1 MIAKDLMTRDVI
13 TANPSMTVKNLAAIL
28 IKNQISGA
36 PVASKDGKIIG
47 VVSDA
52 DILSKKGKVVR
63 AIMSKKVIRV
73 SEDTPVEEVA
83 KLMMTYKINRV
94 PVVRGDKV
102 VGIISRADVVGAI
115 AMGKHVALHTP
126 VYDL

>member
-13 TANPSMTVKNLAAIL
+13 TAKPTMTVKNLASVL
-28 IKNQISGA
+28 IKNQISGV
-36 PVASKDGKIIG
+36 PVASNNGRIIG
-47 VVSDA
+47 VVSEA
-52 DILSKKGKVVR
+52 DILAKKGKVVR
-63 AIMSKKVIRV
+63 SIMSKKVIRV

-83 KLMMTYKINRV
+83 KLMMTHKINRL
-94 PVVRGDKV
+94 PVFRGDQL

-115 AMGKHVALHTP
+115 AMGKRVALYTP

>member
-13 TANPSMTVKNLAAIL
+13 TAKPTMTVRNLAAVL

-36 PVASKDGKIIG
+36 PVASKNGRIIG
-47 VVSDA
+47 VVSEA

-83 KLMMTYKINRV
+83 KLMMTHKINRI
-94 PVVRGDKV
+94 PVFRGNEL

-115 AMGKHVALHTP
+115 AMGKHVALYTP

>member
-13 TANPSMTVKNLAAIL
+13 TAKPTMTVRNLATVL

-36 PVASKDGKIIG
+36 PVASKNGRIIG
-47 VVSDA
+47 VVSEA

-83 KLMMTYKINRV
+83 KLMMTHKINRI
-94 PVVRGDKV
+94 PVFRGNEL

-115 AMGKHVALHTP
+115 AMGKHVALYTP

>member
-1 MIAKDLMTRDVI
+1 MIAKDLMTREVI
-13 TANPSMTVKNLAAIL
+13 TAKPTMTVKNLAATL

-36 PVASKDGKIIG
+36 PVASKDGRIIG
-47 VVSDA
+47 VVSEA

-83 KLMMTYKINRV
+83 KLMMTHKINRL
-94 PVVRGDKV
+94 PVFRGEEL

-115 AMGKHVALHTP
+115 AMGKHVAFYTP

>member
-13 TANPSMTVKNLAAIL
+13 TAKPTMTVRNLAAVL

-36 PVASKDGKIIG
+36 PVASKNGSIIG
-47 VVSDA
+47 VVSEA

-83 KLMMTYKINRV
+83 KLMMTHKINRI
-94 PVVRGDKV
+94 PVFRGNEL

-115 AMGKHVALHTP
+115 AMGKHVALYTP

>member
-1 MIAKDLMTRDVI
+1 MIAKDLMTREVI
-13 TANPSMTVKNLAAIL
+13 TAKPTMTVKNLAATL

-36 PVASKDGKIIG
+36 PVASKDGRIIG
-47 VVSDA
+47 VVSEA

-83 KLMMTYKINRV
+83 KLMMTHKINRV
-94 PVVRGDKV
+94 PVFRGDEL

-115 AMGKHVALHTP
+115 AMGKPVALYTP

>member
-1 MIAKDLMTRDVI
+1 MVAKDLMTRDVI
-13 TANPSMTVKNLAAIL
+13 TAKPTMTVKNLAAVL

-36 PVASKDGKIIG
+36 PVASKDGRIIG
-47 VVSDA
+47 VVSEA

-83 KLMMTYKINRV
+83 KLMMTHKINRV
-94 PVVRGDKV
+94 PVFRGDKL

-115 AMGKHVALHTP
+115 AMGKHVALYTP

>member
-13 TANPSMTVKNLAAIL
+13 TAKPTMTVKNLAAVL

-36 PVASKDGKIIG
+36 PVASKNGRIIG
-47 VVSDA
+47 VVSET
-52 DILSKKGKVVR
+52 DILAKKGKVVR

-83 KLMMTYKINRV
+83 KLMMTHKINRL
-94 PVVRGDKV
+94 PVFRGDEL

-115 AMGKHVALHTP
+115 AMGKRVALYTP

>member
-1 MIAKDLMTRDVI
+1 MLAKDLMTRDVI
-13 TANPSMTVKNLAAIL
+13 TAKPTMTVKNLAATL

-47 VVSDA
+47 VVSEA
-52 DILSKKGKVVR
+52 DILAKKGKVVR

-73 SEDTPVEEVA
+73 SEETPVEEVA
-83 KLMMTYKINRV
+83 KLMMTHKINRV
-94 PVVRGDKV
+94 PVVRGEKV
-102 VGIISRADVVGAI
+102 VGIISRADVVSAI

>member
-1 MIAKDLMTRDVI
+1 MIAKDLMTREVI
-13 TANPSMTVKNLAAIL
+13 TAKPTMTVKNLAATL

-36 PVASKDGKIIG
+36 PVASKDGRIIG
-47 VVSDA
+47 VVSEA

-83 KLMMTYKINRV
+83 KLMMTHKINRV
-94 PVVRGDKV
+94 PVFRGDEL

-115 AMGKHVALHTP
+115 AMGKHVALYTP

>member
-1 MIAKDLMTRDVI
+1 MIAKDLMTREVI
-13 TANPSMTVKNLAAIL
+13 TAKPTMTVKNLAATL

-36 PVASKDGKIIG
+36 PVASKDGRIIG
-47 VVSDA
+47 VVSEA

-83 KLMMTYKINRV
+83 KLMMTHRINRL
-94 PVVRGDKV
+94 PVFRGDEL

-115 AMGKHVALHTP
+115 AMGKHVALYTP

>member
-1 MIAKDLMTRDVI
+1 MTAKDLMTRDVI
-13 TANPSMTVKNLAAIL
+13 TAKPTMSVKDLAAVL

-47 VVSDA
+47 VVSEA
-52 DILSKKGKVVR
+52 DILSKKGKVVKT
-63 AIMSKKVIRV
+63 IMSKKVVRV
-73 SEDTPVEEVA
+73 TEETPVEEVA
-83 KLMMTYKINRV
+83 KLMMTHKINRV
-94 PVVRGDKV
+94 PVFRGDEL

-115 AMGKHVALHTP
+115 AMGKHVAAYTP